1 MQPPVKL
8 PFFTLLLCISFASVN
23 AVLFTPALP
32 DIAHFFG
39 VTEEGA
45 QHTITWFLVGY
56 AIGQLLYGPFA
67 NRFGR
72 KPTLYGGII
81 LQIISSL
88 LCVFA
93 GVFHNWCLLIVG
105 RFLLALGSGVGLKIT
120 FTVVNE
126 TYEPKFA
133 SQTITY
139 LMLAFAITPG
149 LAVALG
155 GFLHTWYG
163 WESCFYV
170 GALYGVSLLFL
181 VIGMPETLK
190 NKDFDAL
197 KWSHFIV
204 SYKLPFKNKLL
215 IVSGLLMGC
224 ATGFIYIFA
233 ALAPFLAMNIFGMNS
248 AQYGMANL
256 IPPCG
261 LVLGSLI
268 GARLV
273 EKYALRQ
280 IIQAGIGITCFGTL
294 AMLIGMLLHA
304 PILISLFIPMAV
316 LYFGLCFVLA
326 NASTVAMSSASDK
339 AHGSAVMN
347 FINMGLSTLMVL
359 TLGFFS
365 FSGLL
370 LPFVYVAICCLMVL
384 LFRMI
389 Q

>member
-1 MQPPVKL
+1 L

-32 DIAHFFG
+32 DIAKFFN

-45 QHTITWFLVGY
+45 QHTITWFLIGY
-56 AIGQLLYGPFA
+56 ALGQLLYGPVA

-72 KPTLYGGII
+72 KPALYGGII

-88 LCVFA
+88 MCVFA
-93 GVFHNWCLLIVG
+93 GVIHSWPLLIVG

-126 TYEPKFA
+126 TYEPSKA
-133 SQTITY
+133 SRTISY

-155 GFLHTWYG
+155 GFLHSWYG
-163 WESCFYV
+163 WESAFYA
-170 GALYGVSLLFL
+170 GAVYGLLLLIL
-181 VIGMPETLK
+181 VKGMPETLK
-190 NKDFDAL
+190 EKDLAAL
-197 KWSHFIV
+197 QWSHLIA
-204 SYKLPFKNKLL
+204 SYKVPFKNKLL
-215 IVSGLLMGC
+215 VVGGLLMGC

-233 ALAPFLAMNIFGMNS
+233 AVAPFLAMNIFGMNS
-248 AQYGMANL
+248 AQYGLSNL

-261 LVLGSLI
+261 LVLGSLV
-268 GARLV
+268 GARLI

-280 IIQAGIGITCFGTL
+280 IVGLGIGIACFGSL
-294 AMLIGMLLHA
+294 SMLVIMLMHG
-304 PILISLFIPMAV
+304 PILFSLFITMAV
-316 LYFGLCFVLA
+316 LYFGLCFVLP
-326 NASTVAMSSASDK
+326 NASAIAMSSVSDK

-347 FINMGLSTLMVL
+347 FINMGLSTVMVL
-359 TLGFFS
+359 TLGLFS

-370 LPFVYVAICCLMVL
+370 LPFVYLGICGLMIL
-384 LFRMI
+384 LFI
-389 Q
+389 SIK